1 VAEVE
6 VHHGHVHAHDHGHEG
21 DGFGKIVGV
30 IVGIIGIVLAAAT
43 ILSHRAHTEAVIQR
57 TEVNDQWSFFQS
69 KKIREHALDIA
80 ITTLTIVAPDSPKI
94 KGPIEEFTKT
104 RDRYK
109 DDTKDLE
116 AKAHAAEHA
125 THHAEEQALRF
136 DLGEGLLELGM
147 VLSSLYFLSKRKL
160 FPYVGISAAV
170 VGVIVG
176 SSGLDVI
183 NELFKGALWYF

>member
-1 VAEVE
+1 
-6 VHHGHVHAHDHGHEG
+6 HGHEE
-21 DGFGKIVGV
+21 DRFGKIVGV
-30 IVGIIGIVLAAAT
+30 IVGVIGILLAAAT

-80 ITTLTIVAPDSPKI
+80 ITTLTTIVPDSPKI
-94 KGPIEEFTKT
+94 KEPIEKFTKT
-104 RDRYK
+104 RDRYAE
-109 DDTKDLE
+109 DTKE
-116 AKAHAAEHA
+116 IETKAHEAEHA

-176 SSGLDVI
+176 SSGLDVV
-183 NELFKGALWYF
+183 NELSKSVPWYFH